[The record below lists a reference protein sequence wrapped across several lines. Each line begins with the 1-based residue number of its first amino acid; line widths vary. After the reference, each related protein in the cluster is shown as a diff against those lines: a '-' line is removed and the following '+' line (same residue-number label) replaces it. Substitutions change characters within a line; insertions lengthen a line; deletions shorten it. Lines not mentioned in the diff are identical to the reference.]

1 VKEKGRYVRK
11 IDRKKL
17 SGASVIALLTFIT
30 GAAFFTVGMYMTVYP
45 DSGDA
50 AVAAV
55 FGWITLLLAIVGI
68 VAEIYH
74 YKVNERLFLFDKW
87 GIALN
92 SIMLIGIIGI
102 YVWGIFS

>member
-1 VKEKGRYVRK
+1 MKEKGRYVRK

-30 GAAFFTVGMYMTVYP
+30 GAAFFAVGMYMTVYP
-45 DSGDA
+45 TAGDA
-50 AVAAV
+50 MVAAS
-55 FGWITLLLAIVGI
+55 FGWITLLLSIVGI

-74 YKVNERLFLFDKW
+74 FKVNERLFLFDKW

-102 YVWGIFS
+102 YVWGLLS